1 MSLAVNSLKKS
12 FHQGGQTISVLKDVT
27 FSANAGEVVA
37 ILGKSG
43 SGKSTLMGL
52 LGGLDQPDSGSIQI
66 QSKELTT
73 MSSDERVIFRGT
85 SIGIVFQ
92 SYHLVPHLTALENIQ
107 LQLEILDRPSDEKAH
122 WWLSQVGLSDRAGHF
137 PSQLSGGESQRVALA
152 RALVHE
158 PSLILADEPSGHLD
172 QETGGSVMDLFFKIV
187 RSTRAA
193 CLLVTHD
200 EALAARC
207 DRRLHLQ
214 SGYLA

>member
-1 MSLAVNSLKKS
+1 MNLTVNSLKKS
-12 FHQGGQTISVLKDVT
+12 FQQGNQTISVLKNVS
-27 FSANAGEVVA
+27 FSARAGEVVA

-52 LGGLDQPDSGSIQI
+52 LGGLDQPDSGSIHI
-66 QSKELTT
+66 QGKELTT
-73 MSSDERVIFRGT
+73 MSSDERITFRGKNV
-85 SIGIVFQ
+85 GIVFQ

-107 LQLEILDRPSDEKAH
+107 LQLEILNRPDSEKAT

-200 EALAARC
+200 ESLAARC

-214 SGYLA
+214 SGILA